1 MKLQKLKLHMF
12 RVAIVLC
19 FAALPQTAAR
29 GGGPILCDATIVIKS
44 IRGGSQTVSVPGT
57 KNITAKALL
66 QKGTGPAGQT
76 LDNTS
81 LIIEAFDGANL
92 VGSDMSPKLL
102 TLVMGQGGRGDRVP
116 VTVSGECESGF
127 IDFRATF
134 TGTSSS
140 NGWICTE
147 TSRVLQKTCN

>member
-12 RVAIVLC
+12 RVAVVLC

-29 GGGPILCDATIVIKS
+29 GGGPILCDATIVVKS

-66 QKGTGPAGQT
+66 QKGTGPATQT

-81 LIIEAFDGANL
+81 LIIEALDGANL
-92 VGSDMSPKLL
+92 VGSAISPKLL
-102 TLVMGQGGRGDRVP
+102 TLVMGKGGQGDKVTVP
-116 VTVSGECESGF
+116 VTECLSGF
-127 IDFRATF
+127 IDFQATF

-140 NGWICTE
+140 NGGICTIS
-147 TSRVLQKTCN
+147 SRLLRKTCN

>member
-12 RVAIVLC
+12 RIAVVLC
-19 FAALPQTAAR
+19 FAALPQTAAK
-29 GGGPILCDATIVIKS
+29 GGGPIVCDATIVVKS
-44 IRGGSQTVSVPGT
+44 IRGGSPTVSVPGT

-66 QKGTGPAGQT
+66 QKGTGPADQT
-76 LDNTS
+76 IDNTT

-102 TLVMGQGGRGDRVP
+102 TLVMGQGGRGDRVT
-116 VTVSGECESGF
+116 VTVNECLSGF
-127 IDFRATF
+127 IDFQATF

-140 NGWICTE
+140 NGGVCTK
-147 TSRVLQKTCN
+147 TSRVLRKTCN